1 MNSDIRTENTRPYFH
16 LYRLPE
22 LKLSSYLLLT
32 RGKTD
37 PLNDLFVDQKPE
49 Q

>member
-1 MNSDIRTENTRPYFH
+1 MNSDIRTENTRPCFL

-22 LKLSSYLLLT
+22 LKLSSDLLLT
-32 RGKTD
+32 RRKTD
-37 PLNDLFVDQKPE
+37 SLNDLFVDQKPE

>member
-1 MNSDIRTENTRPYFH
+1 MNSDIRTENTRPCFL

-22 LKLSSYLLLT
+22 LKLSSDLLLT

-37 PLNDLFVDQKPE
+37 SLNDLFADQKPE